1 MNIMPATSKHR
12 MPRAKGS
19 AGIRP
24 GPRIGLLVLAFA
36 AAGPSY
42 AQVAPSRSEWK
53 GVSRTAS
60 DPLKVSLSIMD
71 RITKRKDVKGHL
83 KDMACGCQIDS
94 RQGRVGQPLECRPVI
109 EAATEDAAIL
119 KVVRIVGEEE
129 LAATMPC
136 FKQGISACRKDPAYR
151 SALADPHLVFVVPA
165 PVADALD
172 GFKLGP
178 IEKPVSA
185 VAGCDVVVDREKGTY
200 ALDQRW
206 HGFVA
211 RALMYASEHYKVR
224 TRLLPGEL
232 KRISEQHPPT
242 PQERLMSMEGKP
254 LGIPQ
259 EMIDAA
265 TSGN

>member
-1 MNIMPATSKHR
+1 MTDAAPLNSILHVTTDKRVAKPGCAATICL
-12 MPRAKGS
+12 MTLA
-19 AGIRP
+19 
-24 GPRIGLLVLAFA
+24 LVAS
-36 AAGPSY
+36 GPSFSQE
-42 AQVAPSRSEWK
+42 ARARSEWK

-83 KDMACGCQIDS
+83 KDMACGCQIDA
-94 RQGRVGQPLECRPVI
+94 RQGRVGQPFECRPVI
-109 EAATEDAAIL
+109 EAATEDASVL
-119 KVVRIVGEEE
+119 KAVRIVGEEE
-129 LAATMPC
+129 LAATMAC

-172 GFKLGP
+172 GYKLGP
-178 IEKPVSA
+178 IEKPVA
-185 VAGCDVVVDREKGTY
+185 PVAGCDVVVDRGKGTY

-211 RALMYASEHYKVR
+211 RALMYASEHYNVR

-259 EMIDAA
+259 EMTDAA
-265 TSGN
+265 VGN